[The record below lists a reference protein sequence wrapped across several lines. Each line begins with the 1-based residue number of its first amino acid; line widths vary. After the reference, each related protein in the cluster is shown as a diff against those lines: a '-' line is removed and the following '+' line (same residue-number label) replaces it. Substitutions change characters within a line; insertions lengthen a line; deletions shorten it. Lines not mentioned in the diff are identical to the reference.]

1 VGSSTNAWWVVGQLN
16 GTSYTS
22 DSPNCAD
29 STGHGALYRVASLH
43 SGSTPHSKTAS
54 MTQASRRCF
63 LGGSEYLDNTDNRFD
78 STDGRGRW
86 LRWQGPAVDSV
97 VQNRRP
103 DDWAFLWPI
112 TRAYNPSFK
121 GVIHV
126 EGNVAVSGTLRGQVT
141 LAATGNIVIADD
153 IRYATDPGAGTC
165 SDMLG
170 LFAGNDVIIANNTLN
185 APQQASSSGSGT
197 TYRTYDDTKDE
208 FIQGVVLALN
218 IFTAED
224 YNTGPNNAEGC
235 ESKADGR
242 GCIYL
247 TGGIIQDT
255 RGAVGLTDGTGYVK
269 RYAYDQCV
277 LNGPPPYFPTTGHF
291 ARGRFFE
298 VDPMGFDVAAF
309 YQSLG
314 PH

>member
-1 VGSSTNAWWVVGQLN
+1 
-16 GTSYTS
+16 
-22 DSPNCAD
+22 
-29 STGHGALYRVASLH
+29 
-43 SGSTPHSKTAS
+43 
-54 MTQASRRCF
+54 MTQASKRCF
-63 LGGSEYLDNTDNRFD
+63 LGGSEYLDSLDNRFD
-78 STDGRGRW
+78 STDSRGRW
-86 LRWQGPAVDSV
+86 LRWPGPAVDSV

-103 DDWAFLWPI
+103 LDWAFLWPI

-141 LAATGNIVIADD
+141 LAATGNVVIADD
-153 IRYATDPGAGTC
+153 IRYATDPGAGLC
-165 SDMLG
+165 VDMLG
-170 LFAGNDVIIANNTLN
+170 LFAGNDVIIADNMLN
-185 APQQASSSGSGT
+185 SPQKASSSNT

-208 FIQGVVLALN
+208 FIQGVVLALD
-218 IFTAED
+218 IFTGQNYD
-224 YNTGPNNAEGC
+224 SGPNNAEAC
-235 ESKADGR
+235 ESKSAGR

-277 LNGPPPYFPTTGHF
+277 LNSPPPYFPTTGHF

-298 VDPMGFDVAAF
+298 VDPLGFDVAAF
-309 YQSLG
+309 YHSLG
-314 PH
+314 PK